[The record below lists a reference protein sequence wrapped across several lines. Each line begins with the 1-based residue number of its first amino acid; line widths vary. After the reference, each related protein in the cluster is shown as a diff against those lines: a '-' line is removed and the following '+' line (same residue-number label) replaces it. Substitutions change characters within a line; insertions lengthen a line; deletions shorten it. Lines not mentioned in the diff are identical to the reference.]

1 MPEPHTMADVACN
14 EDLILLGI
22 EAATHEDAI
31 RALSQR
37 LEQGGYV
44 RPTFAEAVIAR
55 EKTFPTGLP
64 THPPVAIPHTDVE
77 HCLKAAVAVA
87 TLRKPV
93 GFQAMGHGGELQV
106 GIVFLLSITNP
117 QAQVGWL
124 GRLVQFFQQADH
136 LQLLTAA
143 HSPGEVALILNER
156 LLAPGPRN

>member
-1 MPEPHTMADVACN
+1 MSIGSAEDWISPAEEGPAIEVSEIFKTRPRGPDSPARRGSGTPEPHTMADVACN

-55 EKTFPTGLP
+55 EKTFPTGPP
-64 THPPVAIPHTDVE
+64 THPPVATPHTAGAPRR
-77 HCLKAAVAVA
+77 KAAVAVP
-87 TLRKPV
+87 TFRTPV
-93 GFQAMGHGGELQV
+93 GFQAMGHGGELQM

-117 QAQVGWL
+117 QA
-124 GRLVQFFQQADH
+124 
-136 LQLLTAA
+136 
-143 HSPGEVALILNER
+143 
-156 LLAPGPRN
+156 